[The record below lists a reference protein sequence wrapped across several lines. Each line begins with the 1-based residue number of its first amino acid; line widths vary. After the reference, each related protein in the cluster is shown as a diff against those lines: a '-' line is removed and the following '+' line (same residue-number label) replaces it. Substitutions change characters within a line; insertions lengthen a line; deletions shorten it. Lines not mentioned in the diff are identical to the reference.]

1 MSSNFTST
9 GNNIFQIGTGGAGKG
24 TQNIFSVNS
33 NKTETN
39 KSFLPNTNVNTSNN
53 NIFQLPNTTI
63 NNPSTTSNPAS
74 FPNPFATS
82 QQQQQ
87 QPLNKNTLPVQN
99 PFTMTQPK
107 PQQQSQ
113 QPQSQTSNIFSVNP
127 TNPPNSNITNP
138 FAPNPPSTTTNP
150 PPSSSANIF
159 NLKPPEQLKTSITQ
173 EVPPKTQNANPKPPA
188 TTSNTTETNP
198 TQNTSKSQQPPKTQQ
213 KPQQPKDLNDL
224 IINTLHKTQIETS
237 FTNWKT
243 ELEIQNIRYNSLVSQ
258 LRTFEQKFLSCIDI
272 VSPLSSL
279 IDQIKLESST
289 TKTELIEISK
299 EQDELLSQLD
309 TLEKSLK
316 LIQSET
322 TTSLNSNAT
331 QSLNTNIINEQPPLD
346 NLYKEMNSISSQL
359 DDISQLIDSHNS
371 STSNN
376 NNNVISTYIENDN
389 DIDINTALNS
399 LYNDLRKI
407 LLTEQVLAM
416 KIYRLEKDIEHKPTE
431 YTP

>member
-24 TQNIFSVNS
+24 NQNIFSVNS

-39 KSFLPNTNVNTSNN
+39 KSFLPNTNVITSNN
-53 NIFQLPNTTI
+53 NIFQLPNTTV

-74 FPNPFATS
+74 FPNPFAAS

-87 QPLNKNTLPVQN
+87 QPINKNTLPVQN
-99 PFTMTQPK
+99 PFTITQPK
-107 PQQQSQ
+107 PQ

-150 PPSSSANIF
+150 PSSYSTNIF
-159 NLKPPEQLKTSITQ
+159 NTKPPEQPKTAITQ
-173 EVPPKTQNANPKPPA
+173 EVPPKTQNTNPKPPT

-198 TQNTSKSQQPPKTQQ
+198 TQNTSKPQQPPKTQQ

-322 TTSLNSNAT
+322 TTSLNSNTT
-331 QSLNTNIINEQPPLD
+331 QSLNTNIINDQPPLD

-376 NNNVISTYIENDN
+376 NNNVISTYTENDN

-407 LLTEQVLAM
+407 QLTEQVLAM

>member
-24 TQNIFSVNS
+24 NQNIFSVNS

-39 KSFLPNTNVNTSNN
+39 KSFLPNTNVITSNN
-53 NIFQLPNTTI
+53 NIFQLPNTTV

-74 FPNPFATS
+74 FPNPFAAS

-87 QPLNKNTLPVQN
+87 QPINKNTLPVQN
-99 PFTMTQPK
+99 PFTITQPK
-107 PQQQSQ
+107 PQ

-150 PPSSSANIF
+150 PSSYSTNIF
-159 NLKPPEQLKTSITQ
+159 NTKPPEQPKTAITQ
-173 EVPPKTQNANPKPPA
+173 EVPLKTQNTNPKPPT

-198 TQNTSKSQQPPKTQQ
+198 TQNTSKPQQPPKTQQ

-331 QSLNTNIINEQPPLD
+331 QSLNTNIINDQPPLD

-376 NNNVISTYIENDN
+376 NNNVISTYTENDN

-407 LLTEQVLAM
+407 QLTEQVLAM

>member
-53 NIFQLPNTTI
+53 NIFQLPNTTV

-138 FAPNPPSTTTNP
+138 FAPNPPTTTTNP

-407 LLTEQVLAM
+407 QLTEQVLAM